1 MEEEKKQTLKLVFVL
16 IVLLII
22 TGLVIW
28 FVYFRDNNS
37 KKNNSVEDVI
47 EITSESKNLEIDYSD
62 EEQKESYEEFNARI
76 NLLDLSIAGSGAYEE
91 RNVIKINKEGTYYFY
106 GEHENANIICAK
118 AADELLTIADINA
131 SFVLGKIG
139 NTVFISGRSIGDIN
153 VQIILEKLGGGGHI
167 TLAGA
172 QLEDVSIEDA
182 KQELL
187 TRIEEYFAEIE

>member
-1 MEEEKKQTLKLVFVL
+1 MISQ
-16 IVLLII
+16 IVRDAEI
-22 TGLVIW
+22 T
-28 FVYFRDNNS
+28 NNS
-37 KKNNSVEDVI
+37 IAISVYNNFED
-47 EITSESKNLEIDYSD
+47 
-62 EEQKESYEEFNARI
+62 
-76 NLLDLSIAGSGAYEE
+76 
-91 RNVIKINKEGTYYFY
+91 
-106 GEHENANIICAK
+106 ENANIICAK

-172 QLEDVSIEDA
+172 QLEDMSIEDA
-182 KQELL
+182 KAELL